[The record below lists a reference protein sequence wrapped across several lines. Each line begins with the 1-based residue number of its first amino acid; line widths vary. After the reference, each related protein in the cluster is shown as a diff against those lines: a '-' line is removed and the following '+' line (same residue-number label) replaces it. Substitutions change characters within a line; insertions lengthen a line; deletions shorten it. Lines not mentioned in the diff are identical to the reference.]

1 MVVRKLEIPPPI
13 SSGPQLDSKF
23 LRSRDTPVLECATK
37 RQQFSSRLFLLRA
50 AKHACAKRTLY
61 VSLGNRRCSSPHP
74 RIPSPFPRPNRV
86 AQFFGD
92 DSPKLRQRR
101 FHFEV
106 GRKKKGEIIESR
118 GETDGKGML
127 D

>member
-23 LRSRDTPVLECATK
+23 LLAGGIPVLECATK

-50 AKHACAKRTLY
+50 AMHACAKRTLY
-61 VSLGNRRCSSPHP
+61 VSLGNRRCSSLL
-74 RIPSPFPRPNRV
+74 PRPLPRTV
-86 AQFFGD
+86 LWRRPRTPAGGD
-92 DSPKLRQRR
+92 SASSP
-101 FHFEV
+101 EEA
-106 GRKKKGEIIESR
+106 GGKKGGIIGSLEEKR
-118 GETDGKGML
+118 AVL

>member
-23 LRSRDTPVLECATK
+23 LGDTPVLECATK

-50 AKHACAKRTLY
+50 AMHACAKRTLY
-61 VSLGNRRCSSPHP
+61 VSLGNRRCSSPHL
-74 RIPSPFPRPNRV
+74 RILFPIPCPSRV
-86 AQFFGD
+86 VRFFGD
-92 DSPKLRQRR
+92 DSPELQQRR
-101 FHFEV
+101 FHLEEAE
-106 GRKKKGEIIESR
+106 REKREIIESR
-118 GETDGKGML
+118 GEAVRML